1 MTEIGKINRLKIV
14 KEVDFGV
21 YLDGEELDEI
31 LLPQKYTPQECKI
44 NDWIEVFIYLD
55 SEDRLIATTLKP
67 LAMVGE
73 CAFLKVVSIEAVG
86 AFLDWGLV
94 KDLLVPFSQQKQKM
108 IKGRSYIVFVY
119 LDEQTRRIAAS
130 AKLDK
135 FIDKQPPDYY
145 SGQKVDLFIVN
156 ETDIG
161 YNTVINNTHRGLLY
175 KSEVFQQLKS
185 GQKINGYIQKV
196 RDDKKIDLSLYKPG
210 HEKVDELAENILNQ
224 LKKQDGFIAITDKT
238 APGIIYQ
245 LFGVSKKTFKK
256 AIGSLF
262 KQKLITIEQD
272 GIRHNPVPLEE

>member
-1 MTEIGKINRLKIV
+1 MAEIGKINRLKIV

-31 LLPQKYTPQECKI
+31 LLPQKYVPQDYKI

-73 CAFLKVVSIEAVG
+73 CAFLKVISVEAVG
-86 AFLDWGLV
+86 AFLDWGLA

-108 IKGRSYIVFVY
+108 IKGRSYCVFVY
-119 LDEQTRRIAAS
+119 LDEQTNRIAAS

-135 FIDKQPPDYY
+135 FVDKQPPDYF
-145 SGQKVDLFIVN
+145 SGQKVDLFIIN

-161 YNTVINNTHRGLLY
+161 YNTIINNMHRGLLY
-175 KSEVFQQLKS
+175 KSDVFQRLKS

-196 RDDKKIDLSLYKPG
+196 REDNKIDLSLHKPG
-210 HEKVDELAENILNQ
+210 PEKVDTLAENILDQ
-224 LKKQDGFIAITDKT
+224 LEKQGGFLAVTDKT
-238 APGIIYQ
+238 APGVIYQ
-245 LFGVSKKTFKK
+245 LFGVSKKTFK
-256 AIGSLF
+256 
-262 KQKLITIEQD
+262 
-272 GIRHNPVPLEE
+272 N